1 MRAGVGWQRITGK
14 TVNRG
19 VVELAMASTHSGR
32 PDTWVGAAGQLWEVR
47 SEAQ

>member
-1 MRAGVGWQRITGK
+1 VRAGVGWQRITGK

-32 PDTWVGAAGQLWEVR
+32 PGTWVGAAGQLWEVR
-47 SEAQ
+47 SEAR